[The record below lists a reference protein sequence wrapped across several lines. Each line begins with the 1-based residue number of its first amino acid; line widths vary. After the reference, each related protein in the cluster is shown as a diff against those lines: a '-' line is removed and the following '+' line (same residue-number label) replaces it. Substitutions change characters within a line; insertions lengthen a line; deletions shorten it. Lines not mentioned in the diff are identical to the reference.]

1 MMATVPRSDMGMAR
15 MTLSVLESDPRNSQQ
30 TKAVRMTESRSS
42 NWISLTDSRMNSVLS
57 LVMPTV
63 MSAGRV
69 LLYSAMAA
77 RTLLAR
83 ATALAPRCFLMP
95 MPWAGPPS
103 MRARRRTSSKPS
115 STRATSLT

>member
-1 MMATVPRSDMGMAR
+1 MMATVPSRDMGMAR
-15 MTLSVLESDPRNSQQ
+15 MTLSVLEREPRNSQQ

-42 NWISLTDSRMNSVLS
+42 NWISLTEWRMNSVLS
-57 LVMPTV
+57 LVMPTF

-69 LLYSAMAA
+69 LEYSSMAA

-103 MRARRRTSSKPS
+103 IRASRRTSSKPS
-115 STRATSLT
+115 STRATSLR